1 MSKKHLRRIGDVL
14 RSSPEI
20 DTVEEL
26 KSIYLTSADVKLFVS
41 FKYNQQELIDRTI
54 QMLEKDIQA
63 LAVDENDVLVLQQVI
78 KDTVNMTLT
87 YTTEWREKFEADIH
101 EEFDNVNTIDLELV
115 KLVSPQTNKN

>member
-1 MSKKHLRRIGDVL
+1 
-14 RSSPEI
+14 
-20 DTVEEL
+20 
-26 KSIYLTSADVKLFVS
+26 
-41 FKYNQQELIDRTI
+41 
-54 QMLEKDIQA
+54 MLEKDIQA